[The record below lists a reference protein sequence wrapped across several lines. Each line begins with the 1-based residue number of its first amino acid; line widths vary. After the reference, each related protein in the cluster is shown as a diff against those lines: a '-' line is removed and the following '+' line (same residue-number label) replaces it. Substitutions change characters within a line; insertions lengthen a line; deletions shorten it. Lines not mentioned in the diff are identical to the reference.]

1 MKKKNYIYKAIK
13 MADSDSE
20 IQFKVV
26 NEVTE
31 DGQGDVNP
39 MLDQDDATD
48 EEPQHETPIPEDV
61 HLPDAQL
68 PHGHRVRSQSRE
80 RLDQLYPQ
88 RSPDRGRRV
97 PDCNLLDAGD

>member
-1 MKKKNYIYKAIK
+1 
-13 MADSDSE
+13 MADTDSDSE

-26 NEVTE
+26 NDVTE
-31 DGQGDVNP
+31 DGQGDVNLHSP
-39 MLDQDDATD
+39 DPKLDQDDATD
-48 EEPQHETPIPEDV
+48 EEPKHETPIPEDV

-80 RLDQLYPQ
+80 RLDQLLPQ

-97 PDCNLLDAGD
+97 PDPNLLDAID

>member
-1 MKKKNYIYKAIK
+1 

-20 IQFKVV
+20 IQFKVA

-48 EEPQHETPIPEDV
+48 EEPQH
-61 HLPDAQL
+61 
-68 PHGHRVRSQSRE
+68 
-80 RLDQLYPQ
+80 
-88 RSPDRGRRV
+88 
-97 PDCNLLDAGD
+97 